1 MYDLLVWHHNTR
13 NYMYH
18 QANVFPL
25 IRAQQNHIS
34 GVTMMISMLSSS
46 AVDRGRVKPKT
57 KTLVFG
63 TSLLSTQH

>member
-1 MYDLLVWHHNTR
+1 
-13 NYMYH
+13 MYH

-34 GVTMMISMLSSS
+34 GVMISMLSPS

>member
-34 GVTMMISMLSSS
+34 GVMISMLSPS